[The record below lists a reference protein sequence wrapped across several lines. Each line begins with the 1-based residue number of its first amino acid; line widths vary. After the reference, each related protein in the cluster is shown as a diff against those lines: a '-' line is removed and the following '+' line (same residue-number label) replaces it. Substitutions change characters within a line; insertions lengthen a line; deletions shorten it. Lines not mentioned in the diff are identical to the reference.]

1 MVFTQT
7 FYRSSPRILVWFVSS
22 SGTRAL
28 SRHYTPR
35 RKATKL
41 SIFNIKAKGLL
52 IDFGLAQGPEEWQ
65 TFLGDDYE
73 WDGSKIIRKTT
84 SSGSIRNSD
93 ECQADVDMS
102 GAENVDPSR
111 PKKRGRVRRANNV
124 KPSNGFK
131 SKQSTKKVRAESRNA
146 WIPRTGSTIYVTR
159 ANAFNRYM
167 VSRNSHAEF
176 AFI

>member
-35 RKATKL
+35 RKPRNYL
-41 SIFNIKAKGLL
+41 FSISKRKGLL

-73 WDGSKIIRKTT
+73 WDGSKIIRKAT

-131 SKQSTKKVRAESRNA
+131 SKQSTKKVRAERAERMDSA
-146 WIPRTGSTIYVTR
+146 HQSTIYVTP